1 MPRRNL
7 VACGRRPVSKIEAEK
22 ADSFLRPW
30 PVTAESY
37 AQCAIAIA
45 GSVRPSEA
53 ADKISAPDVTSK
65 TEFKRVISN
74 TLLTSFV
81 TFTSLK
87 WIPFD

>member
-1 MPRRNL
+1 MYFIFLPPL
-7 VACGRRPVSKIEAEK
+7 VFCSIESLAFNHTTGEIRQI
-22 ADSFLRPW
+22 D
-30 PVTAESY
+30 SY